1 MSQYTPPEKLLNK
14 NLFLLWQG
22 QFISLLGSQAFN
34 IAMMFWV
41 KQTTGSATLM
51 GLLMMSA
58 SLPAVILSPL
68 GGVFA
73 DRYSRKK
80 IMIISDTLDGLAII
94 SLAIF
99 MYWAPNAPWLIGY
112 LFFVAILL
120 GCSGA
125 FFRPAINAALPDIV
139 PKAQLP
145 AANALA
151 ASTVQIA
158 QLCGNVIGG
167 ILFRVLGA
175 PLMFLIDGLSYL
187 FSACTELFIQL
198 PEPKKQEKTDNHW
211 FKQFVT
217 ESREGL
223 QYLTDKQGMKEFFVL
238 AGLVNFLITPC
249 IILLPFY
256 VEDFLQATTDWY
268 GFIIAAYGA
277 GALVGYALAGIFKVT
292 ATRRIVPMTLAFTMM
307 ALLIC
312 TAGFT
317 TDKVTALGIMTL
329 IGICNGYVNVNIL
342 TILQASTE
350 ENLRGRV
357 FGLLGTLTG
366 SVMPLAMGL
375 SGIVF
380 DLVGRNISLI
390 FVASGSL
397 LLITA
402 ITISLRKNYRAFI
415 AYDLTTS
422 TQEVTTKT

>member
-1 MSQYTPPEKLLNK
+1 MKKL
-14 NLFLLWQG
+14 
-22 QFISLLGSQAFN
+22 ISF
-34 IAMMFWV
+34 
-41 KQTTGSATLM
+41 
-51 GLLMMSA
+51 
-58 SLPAVILSPL
+58 
-68 GGVFA
+68 
-73 DRYSRKK
+73 
-80 IMIISDTLDGLAII
+80 
-94 SLAIF
+94 
-99 MYWAPNAPWLIGY
+99 
-112 LFFVAILL
+112 
-120 GCSGA
+120 
-125 FFRPAINAALPDIV
+125 
-139 PKAQLP
+139 
-145 AANALA
+145 A
-151 ASTVQIA
+151 AS
-158 QLCGNVIGG
+158 
-167 ILFRVLGA
+167 
-175 PLMFLIDGLSYL
+175 
-187 FSACTELFIQL
+187 
-198 PEPKKQEKTDNHW
+198 
-211 FKQFVT
+211 
-217 ESREGL
+217 
-223 QYLTDKQGMKEFFVL
+223 
-238 AGLVNFLITPC
+238 
-249 IILLPFY
+249 
-256 VEDFLQATTDWY
+256 
-268 GFIIAAYGA
+268 
-277 GALVGYALAGIFKVT
+277 
-292 ATRRIVPMTLAFTMM
+292 FTMM